1 MKYIATF
8 TLIVG
13 LAIMSFSALA
23 QIKAK
28 AGSTHIISDISSLR
42 LADNYEECDA
52 LCARTSSTLR
62 RIQDGFTPLLSL
74 GAITAMLGLA
84 ALIMAIRKQSKEC
97 GQQGGPAY
105 PPQGVGSADP

>member
-42 LADNYEECDA
+42 LAGNYEECDA

-62 RIQDGFTPLLSL
+62 RIQDSFTPLLSL

-84 ALIMAIRKQSKEC
+84 VLIMAIRIQQKEC
-97 GQQGGPAY
+97 VQQAGPAY
-105 PPQGVGSADP
+105 PPQGVGFADP

>member
-8 TLIVG
+8 TFIVG
-13 LAIMSFSALA
+13 LAIMGFSALA

-42 LADNYEECDA
+42 QADNYEECEA
-52 LCARTSSTLR
+52 LCTRTSSTLR
-62 RIQDGFTPLLSL
+62 RIQDSFSPLLGL
-74 GAITAMLGLA
+74 GAITAMIGLA
-84 ALIMAIRKQSKEC
+84 ALIMAIRKQPKEC
-97 GQQGGPAY
+97 GQQSGPAY